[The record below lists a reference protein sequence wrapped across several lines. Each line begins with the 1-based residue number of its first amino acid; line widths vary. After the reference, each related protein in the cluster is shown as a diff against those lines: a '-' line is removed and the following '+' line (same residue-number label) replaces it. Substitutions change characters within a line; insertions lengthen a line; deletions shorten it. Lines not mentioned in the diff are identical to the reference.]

1 MENKKFTKIGD
12 IEIGN
17 GIFLAPMED
26 VCDLPFR
33 VVCKRLG
40 ADIVYTEFI
49 ASEGIIRESRTSK
62 RKMIVA
68 EEERPVAVQI
78 FGGDIEAMVESAK
91 IVEDAGADILDINFG
106 CWVKKVVQREAGAA
120 FLKKP
125 DEMAELTYQVQNA
138 VKIPV
143 TVKTRLGWDKENIV
157 IESVAKKIEQAGA
170 KALAVHCRT
179 RDMGMTGQAD
189 WAWIPKI
196 KEVLNIPL
204 ILNGD
209 VVEPDDVLRAFQTTP
224 AVCFLTYLS
233 ELQLKLG
240 AFLTLLT
247 GSTLSFSSKYLIYFS
262 KLSSISL
269 NSKLSIKA
277 RLISEAPKY
286 PFK

>member
-196 KEVLNIPL
+196 KEVLNIP
-204 ILNGD
+204 
-209 VVEPDDVLRAFQTTP
+209 
-224 AVCFLTYLS
+224 
-233 ELQLKLG
+233 
-240 AFLTLLT
+240 
-247 GSTLSFSSKYLIYFS
+247 
-262 KLSSISL
+262 
-269 NSKLSIKA
+269 
-277 RLISEAPKY
+277 
-286 PFK
+286 